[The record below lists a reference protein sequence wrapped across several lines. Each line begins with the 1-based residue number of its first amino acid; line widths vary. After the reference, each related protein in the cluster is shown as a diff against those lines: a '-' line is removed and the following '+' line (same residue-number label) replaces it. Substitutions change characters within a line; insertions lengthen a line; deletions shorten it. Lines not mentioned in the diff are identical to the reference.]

1 VTNTVV
7 TDVRP
12 AAAVPQRR
20 SDRWAALRRRPT
32 RLVRACL
39 QAAVGLGF
47 LGVWEVAARTGAIDE
62 LLFSRP
68 TSIVVRV
75 AAMLGGEQVYGRTIY
90 DHISITMQAILI
102 GYVIGSVAGSLFGFL
117 LGRSP
122 FLAKVFEPYVLIF
135 FAIPKIAIA
144 PLFIIILGT
153 GLQSKVAIV
162 VMEVF
167 FIMFYST
174 LRGVLQIKEDLIG
187 LARVMGAS
195 RMTVLR
201 SVLLPASLPSMLMG
215 LRMAVPFAMI
225 GAILGEYIASNRG
238 IGWLVLYSG
247 SSLDSTGTFA
257 AIVFLLVLTWVLD
270 RLVGVIEARTAPWLP
285 KDEKSSAPA
294 TAG

>member
-1 VTNTVV
+1 
-7 TDVRP
+7 
-12 AAAVPQRR
+12 
-20 SDRWAALRRRPT
+20 
-32 RLVRACL
+32 
-39 QAAVGLGF
+39 
-47 LGVWEVAARTGAIDE
+47 
-62 LLFSRP
+62 
-68 TSIVVRV
+68 
-75 AAMLGGEQVYGRTIY
+75 
-90 DHISITMQAILI
+90 
-102 GYVIGSVAGSLFGFL
+102 
-117 LGRSP
+117 
-122 FLAKVFEPYVLIF
+122 
-135 FAIPKIAIA
+135 
-144 PLFIIILGT
+144 
-153 GLQSKVAIV
+153 
-162 VMEVF
+162 
-167 FIMFYST
+167 
-174 LRGVLQIKEDLIG
+174 VLQIKEDLIG